1 MSRLDE
7 KVAIVT
13 GAAQGMGLGTAREL
27 ADRGAVCALVDLNSE
42 KLGAA
47 LDCVK
52 QIGARACSYELD
64 VARKE
69 QWVEMTDDLQTRFGS
84 IDILVN
90 AAAVFDVVSF
100 QELTESQW
108 DRVFAVNAKGVLFG
122 VQAVA
127 PHMEKQR
134 SGRIINFSS
143 QAGKTGGL
151 LIGAHYSASKAAVI
165 CMTKTFASALGVTVN
180 AVAPGIIETPFL
192 DGVPGIEKFFEKI
205 PLGQKPGDVS
215 DVAPGI
221 IETPFLDGVPG
232 IEKFFEKIPL
242 GQKPG
247 DVSDVAKTIAFLVSE
262 DARYITG
269 EIVDVNG
276 GLLMD

>member
-165 CMTKTFASALGVTVN
+165 CMTKTFASALAPFGVTVN
-180 AVAPGIIETPFL
+180 A
-192 DGVPGIEKFFEKI
+192 
-205 PLGQKPGDVS
+205 
-215 DVAPGI
+215 VAPGI